1 MYKFKD
7 VIDADQAVSGIIA
20 LHIAEGRHF
29 PLFYYGQAWLFPL
42 DSYIASIF
50 IKFFKNKIIAIKLGS
65 LILYFIGFFLFAYLL
80 KDNLALFL
88 FGLSGYP
95 LFYYSLKEL
104 HIATV
109 LWGIILSIL
118 FFKIYNSDKIWV
130 YILYGFLSGWAL
142 NFNFLTASFI
152 LSALILIL
160 LKREYKKIFAVLVGI
175 FVGHL
180 PVFIRNT
187 TCDFLTYKFLAASL
201 IGYSPSTL
209 FSYSFSLRISNILQF
224 LNIRFSPSILLIL
237 SLLNIPIFCFIIYD
251 IYKNRNKDFKFLYF
265 LLTLLFF
272 LIFCSKRVRYLIG
285 AYVPLYC
292 LVSYLR
298 RKLLLIPVFILN
310 FFVYLFE
317 IKKETIS
324 PPIKEIVNFLE
335 DKNLHYGYA
344 TYDIAYPIIFLTSE
358 EIEVSTFSGP
368 VFVARYRK
376 YIEDVD
382 SAQRVFYI
390 YRRGEEKFLKE
401 YLKKN
406 NISFKVEQIDDYLIF
421 YDFSERIY
429 PQDFLPDNMKK
440 HIEHEKKRIYFWKLS
455 Y

>member
-1 MYKFKD
+1 M
-7 VIDADQAVSGIIA
+7 
-20 LHIAEGRHF
+20 
-29 PLFYYGQAWLFPL
+29 
-42 DSYIASIF
+42 
-50 IKFFKNKIIAIKLGS
+50 
-65 LILYFIGFFLFAYLL
+65 
-80 KDNLALFL
+80 
-88 FGLSGYP
+88 
-95 LFYYSLKEL
+95 
-104 HIATV
+104 
-109 LWGIILSIL
+109 
-118 FFKIYNSDKIWV
+118 
-130 YILYGFLSGWAL
+130 
-142 NFNFLTASFI
+142 
-152 LSALILIL
+152 
-160 LKREYKKIFAVLVGI
+160 
-175 FVGHL
+175 
-180 PVFIRNT
+180 
-187 TCDFLTYKFLAASL
+187 
-201 IGYSPSTL
+201 
-209 FSYSFSLRISNILQF
+209 
-224 LNIRFSPSILLIL
+224 
-237 SLLNIPIFCFIIYD
+237 
-251 IYKNRNKDFKFLYF
+251 
-265 LLTLLFF
+265 
-272 LIFCSKRVRYLIG
+272 
-285 AYVPLYC
+285 
-292 LVSYLR
+292 
-298 RKLLLIPVFILN
+298 N